1 MNRMN
6 SMACAKAMAAVVSD
20 GEQLLEVHLSK
31 WRLWH
36 EQHPLDLQPLRG
48 YPEYDSQVKLHL
60 FAGDVFTPYLL
71 KLLATGADAAP
82 CLRLLEKMWQEGDEA
97 VRNVLDVTILERLS
111 DDEDAWQAMG
121 RQVSPAFRDIINRVI
136 MPNNGMFS
144 GVKPLQG

>member
-1 MNRMN
+1 MKRMN
-6 SMACAKAMAAVVSD
+6 SMACAEAMAAVMPD
-20 GEQLLEVHLSK
+20 GEQLLETHLSK
-31 WRLWH
+31 WRMQH
-36 EQHPLDLQPLRG
+36 EQHPLDLQLLKR
-48 YPEYDSQVKLHL
+48 YPEYDPQVRLHL
-60 FAGDVFTPYLL
+60 FAGDAFTPYLL
-71 KLLATGADAAP
+71 KLLATGTDAAA

-136 MPNNGMFS
+136 MPNNGMFA